1 MLSFSLCEQEA
12 MGVVCRRRYD
22 VSRINLQRRGGRD
35 GMQITLVLGV
45 RREYSF
51 IGVTMRE
58 ER

>member
-1 MLSFSLCEQEA
+1 